1 VPTRPLP
8 PPHPPRKAHAL
19 AARRAGVSGLPAGR
33 HQAYAECLQ
42 NGELEHEA
50 QWVIDEHASRDV
62 LRLELPALTPG
73 YHTIGIAIVR
83 SSSVAR
89 DDADQE
95 PLLAMRKLTIEVVEF
110 EPIYDQ
116 TAVHF
121 ECAAT
126 RVFEHAGA
134 STGPEDPEHIT
145 LASIASI
152 DRATQILHLAAAW
165 DGPVSVAFYARTELE
180 LDALVE
186 LVTQVIMVLS
196 RARAQAIIV
205 EIFCMCSDK
214 RPAAHADEASAR
226 PQSAVF
232 EFPINMLRFA
242 AVKNARTHRVLPLDA
257 DFLPSHNAH
266 ALLKAAYRSTATG
279 GAAVRD
285 KDFLVLPCFL
295 TTDDSPWPEPA
306 HLRADSRQGL
316 RLELGAPL
324 TKARLRASYAAGH
337 AAPPGA
343 PFSLH
348 THGATDYVRWIA
360 TDADSVT
367 YPVEYNLWYEPYG
380 VVNKTAWPGPAQEG
394 MFDTRFVGYGGD
406 KVAWAHE
413 AAVTFPKCPLPYTL
427 SLPLLITVMVAMGHF
442 R

>member
-1 VPTRPLP
+1 
-8 PPHPPRKAHAL
+8 
-19 AARRAGVSGLPAGR
+19 
-33 HQAYAECLQ
+33 
-42 NGELEHEA
+42 
-50 QWVIDEHASRDV
+50 
-62 LRLELPALTPG
+62 
-73 YHTIGIAIVR
+73 
-83 SSSVAR
+83 
-89 DDADQE
+89 
-95 PLLAMRKLTIEVVEF
+95 MRKLTIEVVEF